1 MNIDNPSVWA
11 VNAIHIVEDNVR
23 ENVIVLVFCEDE
35 DVCKAHIQKYMMVN
49 QIRLA
54 IDSRPLLI
62 EKYLKHYVEPEG
74 LLIESEKLSESNPI
88 ILFYPHE
95 NLITGKELEAYL
107 IKTIYP
113 VRADND
119 SDKPIMLSG
128 VPDNVAKRLWKKE
141 SHCYVIIHSVKSF
154 W

>member
-1 MNIDNPSVWA
+1 MNIDNPSIWA

-62 EKYLKHYVEPEG
+62 EK
-74 LLIESEKLSESNPI
+74 
-88 ILFYPHE
+88 
-95 NLITGKELEAYL
+95 
-107 IKTIYP
+107 
-113 VRADND
+113 
-119 SDKPIMLSG
+119 
-128 VPDNVAKRLWKKE
+128 
-141 SHCYVIIHSVKSF
+141 
-154 W
+154 